1 MTDTTQ
7 NQVVDLAEAPR
18 GVTIRV
24 WEWARANLFNSPL
37 NTVLTLAITYLFLR
51 VLWPFIRWATID
63 STWNAANDRACQASG
78 GACWAFLRE
87 WGRFILFGR
96 YPYEQQWRPALVLAL
111 FVVMLLVTARRSTG
125 GRALL
130 MMWSGGLVLV
140 FALMWGGFLGM
151 PYVETDLWN
160 GLPLNLILALG
171 GVGFSF
177 PVAILVALGRR
188 SRMPAIRWLSVA
200 YIELIRGVPLITVLF
215 MSALMVPLFLPGGA
229 SIAKLWR
236 AEVALTLFF
245 GAYLAE
251 AIRAGLQ
258 VIPRG
263 QYEAADSLGLGYWR
277 KMGLI
282 ILPQALAI
290 SIPAI
295 VNTAIGA
302 FKDTTLITIV
312 GIFDVLQDV
321 NNATNDP
328 GWRNAYWEGYV
339 FVGAIFFVFCLYL
352 SRYSQ
357 SLERSLSRARP
368 GARRT

>member
-7 NQVVDLAEAPR
+7 NSTVELTDAPR
-18 GVTIRV
+18 GAAVRL

-37 NTVLTLAITYLFLR
+37 NTVLTLAITYVFLR
-51 VLWPFIRWATID
+51 FLWPLLRWATID
-63 STWNAANDRACQASG
+63 STWNAPNDRACQATG
-78 GACWAFLRE
+78 GACWAFLKE
-87 WGRFILFGR
+87 WGRFLLFGR
-96 YPYEQQWRPALVLAL
+96 YPYEEQWRPALVLAL
-111 FVVMLLVTARRSTG
+111 FVTMLLVSARRSTG
-125 GRALL
+125 GRTLL
-130 MMWSGGLVLV
+130 AMWGGGLVV
-140 FALMWGGFLGM
+140 IFALMWGGFPGM

-188 SRMPAIRWLSVA
+188 SRLPAIRWLSVA

-236 AEVALTLFF
+236 AEVAFTLFF

-263 QYEAADSLGLGYWR
+263 QYEAAELSGPRLLAQD
-277 KMGLI
+277 
-282 ILPQALAI
+282 ALDH
-290 SIPAI
+290 PA
-295 VNTAIGA
+295 AGA
-302 FKDTTLITIV
+302 GDL
-312 GIFDVLQDV
+312 
-321 NNATNDP
+321 DP
-328 GWRNAYWEGYV
+328 GHRQRGDRRLQGH
-339 FVGAIFFVFCLYL
+339 GADHHRRHLRRARRRQQRHQRPQLAQRLLGSLYL
-352 SRYSQ
+352 
-357 SLERSLSRARP
+357 
-368 GARRT
+368 RRRHLFRLLPLYVAI